1 MQRRQKLAGG
11 TLIYFMNK
19 LTDRELIEMARQGEQ
34 KAFTVL
40 TERHGKGLLAFISE
54 HLSGNNAI
62 TEGAEE
68 PEDICQEAFNKAFT
82 HLEDYDP
89 RYEFSTWLYNIG
101 RNTAID
107 HSRKRKLAIEAGLAA
122 EKAVK
127 IADYGNPKN
136 SPEDKMI
143 SHQEYSKLLKLIEE
157 LDSQYRDIAK
167 MRFIQELA
175 YEEIAQKLDIPLN
188 TIRTRLKRAK
198 EILAKKLD
206 E

>member
-1 MQRRQKLAGG
+1 
-11 TLIYFMNK
+11 MNR

-34 KAFTVL
+34 KAFTAL
-40 TERHGKGLLAFISE
+40 TERYGKGLLAYIAE
-54 HLSGNNAI
+54 NLSGNNVN
-62 TEGAEE
+62 TESAEE
-68 PEDICQEAFNKAFT
+68 PEDICQEAFNKAFL
-82 HLEDYDP
+82 HIGDYNP
-89 RYEFSTWLYNIG
+89 KYEFSTWLYNIG

-107 HSRKRKLAIEAGLAA
+107 HTRKRKLVIEAGLSA

-143 SHQEYSKLLKLIEE
+143 SNQEYSKLLKLIDE
-157 LDSQYRDIAK
+157 LDDKYRDIAK

-188 TIRTRLKRAK
+188 TVRTRLKRAK
-198 EILAKKLD
+198 ETLAKKID

>member
-1 MQRRQKLAGG
+1 MPERTGWRP
-11 TLIYFMNK
+11 INIFMNR

-40 TERHGKGLLAFISE
+40 TERHGKGLLAYISE
-54 HLSGNNAI
+54 HLSGNNAF
-62 TEGAEE
+62 TESAEE

-82 HLEDYDP
+82 HIDNYDP

-101 RNTAID
+101 KNTAID
-107 HSRKRKLAIEAGLAA
+107 HARKRKLIIE
-122 EKAVK
+122 

-143 SHQEYSKLLKLIEE
+143 SNQEYSKLLKMIEE
-157 LDSQYRDIAK
+157 LDDKYRDIAK

-206 E
+206 